1 MKTGEISTAV
11 IKRLPR
17 YYRYLGE
24 LLIHGVVRISSKE
37 LSERMGV
44 TASQIRQDLNNFGGF
59 GQQGYGYNVE
69 HLYSEIGKI
78 LGLDQKNAMIV
89 IGAGHLGQ
97 AIANYSDFE
106 RRGFII
112 KALFDVDKS
121 IVGKVVN
128 RVPVYDMSGLEGFI
142 KDNNIVIA
150 ALAIPKD
157 SAPQVANEL
166 VKYGIKAILNFAPT
180 DLSLPKDVAQE
191 NVHLTESLMR
201 LSYKLKAKEEE
212 W

>member
-1 MKTGEISTAV
+1 
-11 IKRLPR
+11 
-17 YYRYLGE
+17 
-24 LLIHGVVRISSKE
+24 
-37 LSERMGV
+37 
-44 TASQIRQDLNNFGGF
+44 
-59 GQQGYGYNVE
+59 
-69 HLYSEIGKI
+69 
-78 LGLDQKNAMIV
+78 MIV

-142 KDNNIVIA
+142 KDNKIVIA